1 MQFLRG
7 DLVRKLRFVLLAATC
22 IPAFALPQACPTT
35 LPSLLALGAGSC
47 TVAGLGTLS
56 NFRFS
61 VSSTNGGSPWTAALS
76 SLGASPGFFTV
87 VMGQPTASGV
97 GSATSSSTYNL
108 AFDLVPPS
116 GNTITGANFSFG
128 YSSGA
133 LATPAIGGSEILCLN
148 GVFTA
153 FPPTGCSGTMQTLT
167 VPTFN
172 PQTQNPQNPAA
183 ITFSATSADVFV
195 TGTGT
200 GDVISIGGGQLF
212 TITPLVTPTPSPT
225 PAPASLL
232 LALTGMGCGTLYLAW
247 RACRA

>member
-1 MQFLRG
+1 
-7 DLVRKLRFVLLAATC
+7 VRALRFVLLAATC
-22 IPAFALPQACPTT
+22 IPAFALPPTCPAT
-35 LPSLLALGAGSC
+35 LPSLLALGTGSC

-61 VSSTNGGSPWTAALS
+61 VSSTNGGSPWTAAVS
-76 SLGASPGFFTV
+76 SLGASPGFFTA
-87 VMGQPTASGV
+87 VMGQPTASGI
-97 GSATSSSTYNL
+97 GSATSSSTFNL

-116 GNTITGANFSFG
+116 GNTITGASFSFG

-133 LATPAIGGSEILCLN
+133 LATPTIGGSEILCLN
-148 GVFTA
+148 GAFTGL
-153 FPPTGCSGTMQTLT
+153 PPTGCTGTMQTLT

-172 PQTQNPQNPAA
+172 PQSQSPQNPAA

-200 GDVISIGGGQLF
+200 GDVITIGGGQLF
-212 TITPLVTPTPSPT
+212 TITPLATPPPPT

-232 LALTGMGCGTLYLAW
+232 LALTGLGCGSLYLAW
-247 RACRA
+247 RARRAA